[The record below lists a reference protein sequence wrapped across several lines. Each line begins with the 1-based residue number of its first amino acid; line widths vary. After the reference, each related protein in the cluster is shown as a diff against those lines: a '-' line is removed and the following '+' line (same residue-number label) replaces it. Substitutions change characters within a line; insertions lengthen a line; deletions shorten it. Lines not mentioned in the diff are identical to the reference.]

1 MANLGE
7 FLNALFLNAGVE
19 VDNDT
24 LKKIVTT
31 TATSEIDQAL
41 VDKFNQSYLT
51 INSAKNNPEL
61 KKHFY
66 AVAMNGLDTE
76 LDNTML
82 ELGLTDDVVNEIKA
96 EKSSFKKAAL
106 LAKKVKSLEV
116 EKSSTG
122 SKTEK
127 AEIQAKIDALNAE
140 IVRARDEKVKAVQ
153 EVETS
158 YKSKINDI
166 LLNNVFGTYEYALP
180 TSKDANVKLAR
191 TLFQEEVAKKGY
203 NLALENDEFK
213 LVSQDGMD
221 VYENNQRVGFKD
233 FADRLLAQHNLLKTA
248 QSTQSATQNNTQTQ
262 TTQTFNTNKA
272 NRFSS
277 RAEELAAEA
286 QRDLQ

>member
-127 AEIQAKIDALNAE
+127 AEIQAKIDYF
-140 IVRARDEKVKAVQ
+140 
-153 EVETS
+153 T
-158 YKSKINDI
+158 
-166 LLNNVFGTYEYALP
+166 
-180 TSKDANVKLAR
+180 
-191 TLFQEEVAKKGY
+191 
-203 NLALENDEFK
+203 
-213 LVSQDGMD
+213 
-221 VYENNQRVGFKD
+221 
-233 FADRLLAQHNLLKTA
+233 
-248 QSTQSATQNNTQTQ
+248 
-262 TTQTFNTNKA
+262 
-272 NRFSS
+272 
-277 RAEELAAEA
+277 
-286 QRDLQ
+286 